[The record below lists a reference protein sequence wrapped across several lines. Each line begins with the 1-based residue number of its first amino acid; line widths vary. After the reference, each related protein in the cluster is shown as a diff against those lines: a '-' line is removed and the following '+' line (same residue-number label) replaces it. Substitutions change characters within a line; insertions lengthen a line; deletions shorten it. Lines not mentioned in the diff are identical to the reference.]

1 VSEPL
6 QPLRSE
12 DWFGKAAAGL
22 VCGFTLAIALT
33 GLFAWLGPGGLLHS
47 SARTQLAMWLV
58 APIWVTVLSTC
69 FLFRSAARA
78 WGWLLAANAVCFGLL
93 YAVRALVQ

>member
-1 VSEPL
+1 MSEQP

-33 GLFAWLGPGGLLHS
+33 GLFAWLGPRGLMHS
-47 SARTQLAMWLV
+47 SAKTQLAMWLV
-58 APIWVTVLSTC
+58 SPTWVVVLSTC

-78 WGWLLAANAVCFGLL
+78 WSWLLLANGLCFGLL
-93 YAVRALVQ
+93 FAVRALVE